1 MSVHL
6 NGTVD
11 AGLPHSFGDP
21 ARLETLAAQLD
32 ALAEQVLGLGHDGL
46 SATAGIA
53 AQARW
58 TGTAADAYLEFC
70 RGRTN
75 AVGSLSGPLHEIA
88 AAVRGYA
95 AQLAT
100 QQSRVHNAVRS
111 VEGIRDPTV
120 DAHPI
125 AQAEWQVIEAT
136 GEVHTALYQAT
147 NVVEAAKG
155 ELDRVAADPQAQ
167 LEQYERGMWPWDLA
181 GHPSFAYG
189 LLKPTENAAE
199 WLDTQ
204 WRVDP
209 QIRQGVATVLG
220 QFEVLDA
227 AMGVAGFYE
236 DHLILK
242 APTKPGVFGKVDKAA
257 AWVQGTAIAGQGL
270 AALAAAVT
278 PAAVGAGLIE
288 ANTLD
293 WVPVAGQV
301 MLAVDVGVGVYLG
314 ARYVAEHRDTVTS
327 VFDTVGHAEVSLV
340 KSEVKLA
347 SGAVHAVTSS
357 VRSWLR
363 L

>member
-6 NGTVD
+6 DGTFGT
-11 AGLPHSFGDP
+11 GLPHSFGDS
-21 ARLETLAAQLD
+21 ARLEAFAAQLD
-32 ALAEQVLGLGHDGL
+32 ALAEQVLALAHDG
-46 SATAGIA
+46 SGATAGIA

-75 AVGSLSGPLHEIA
+75 AAGSLAGPLHEIA

-95 AQLAT
+95 AQLAA
-100 QQSRVHNAVRS
+100 QQSRVRNAVRS
-111 VEGIRDPTV
+111 VEAIRDPTA

-136 GEVHTALYQAT
+136 GEVNTALYQAA
-147 NVVEAAKG
+147 NRVEAAKG
-155 ELDRVAADPQAQ
+155 DMDRAAADPQAQ
-167 LEQYERGMWPWDLA
+167 LEQYERGIWLWDLE

-199 WLDTQ
+199 WLDTE

-209 QIRQGVATVLG
+209 QIREGVTTVLG
-220 QFEVLDA
+220 QFQVLDV
-227 AMGVAGFYE
+227 AMGAAGLYG
-236 DHLILK
+236 DYLMLK
-242 APTKPGVFGKVDKAA
+242 APTKPGVFGKADKAA
-257 AWVQGTAIAGQGL
+257 ALVQGTAIAGQGL
-270 AALAAAVT
+270 AALTAAVA
-278 PAAVGAGLIE
+278 PAAVEVG
-288 ANTLD
+288 NTLD
-293 WVPVAGQV
+293 WVPVVGEV
-301 MLAVDVGVGVYLG
+301 MLAVDVGVGVYFG
-314 ARYVAEHRDTVTS
+314 ARYVAEHWKTVTS
-327 VFDTVGHAEVSLV
+327 VFDTVGHAEVSIV